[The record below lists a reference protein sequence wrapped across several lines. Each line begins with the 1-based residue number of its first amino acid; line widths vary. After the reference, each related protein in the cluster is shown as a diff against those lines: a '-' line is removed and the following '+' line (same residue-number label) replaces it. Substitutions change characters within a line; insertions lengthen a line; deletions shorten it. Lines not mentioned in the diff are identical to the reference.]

1 MGVKYEWNEIPDKK
15 SSIISEEK
23 HDVDFENKEDW
34 PVQFDF
40 IIDRLLRMRAVFLK
54 YAKK

>member
-1 MGVKYEWNEIPDKK
+1 MNGIPDKK